1 MTNATHMRQ
10 MMTHMANSLRVLL
23 TLLVIAAF
31 SATNI
36 QAARVTGSE
45 TSNGAKEAPAVPES
59 PTGEDGEGLIQIDFT
74 DTEIAEFVKYI
85 SEITGKN
92 FVLDS
97 KVRGKITIMS
107 PKKVTPEEA
116 YQVFLSVL
124 EVYGYA
130 TVQVGTVTKVVPGPE
145 AKTKNP
151 ETRLFD
157 AKLSE
162 SDKMVT
168 QLLSMDYAK
177 VEDVVKLLQPMISKG
192 SLMVAYSP
200 TNTLIITDVESNIQ
214 RLVTILRAIDIHGVG
229 EELTVIPLKYAGAA
243 EMAKLATTLFESKD
257 STASRPRVKSKSG
270 NTSTVASSGD
280 VVKIVADERTNS
292 LIVLASKDDTEAI
305 MAFVELLDKEQPTGE
320 GKIQVVY
327 LQNATAEEVVKVL
340 QALPGKQTD
349 TQNKAEAPVVSKDV
363 QISAD
368 KATNSIIIVANKE
381 DFAVLRD
388 VIEKLDIPRS
398 MVYIEALIMEVS
410 TDKAFDLG
418 VEWRFGDNFEVNGD
432 QAVGFGGSGGAG
444 SEGAYTLFPSNAEI
458 AAGSASYPSA
468 FSLGV
473 IGEAIKI
480 GDYYFPTIGAVLQ
493 AYKNDSDVHILSA
506 PHILATNNEES
517 EIYVGKNVPYV
528 TRQDTSSSS
537 VDYTSYEYRDVGV
550 TLKIT
555 PQISQERLVR
565 LDVFQEVT
573 RLIET
578 AGTTTQPTTYKRKA
592 DTTVIVKDG
601 NTIVIGGLIDESTE
615 GGTYKVP
622 CLGDIPWLGWAFR
635 SMSEKREKTNLYVF
649 LTPRIIQTPEEAN
662 AISEKKIEAIKQV
675 EKNVIELYKR
685 KPEQVIHV
693 EDYLPNAGSKEEE
706 IPEKVL
712 EARPE

>member
-1 MTNATHMRQ
+1 MIKATHMRQ
-10 MMTHMANSLRVLL
+10 MMTHMAKSLRVLL
-23 TLLVIAAF
+23 MLFVVVAF
-31 SATNI
+31 TATNI

-45 TSNGAKEAPAVPES
+45 SSNGGDGTQTPAESAP
-59 PTGEDGEGLIQIDFT
+59 GQEGDNLIQIDFT

-151 ETRLFD
+151 ETRLYD
-157 AKLSE
+157 HKLSE
-162 SDKMVT
+162 SDKVVT
-168 QLLSMDYAK
+168 QLISMDYAK
-177 VEDVVKLLQPMISKG
+177 VEDVVKLFQPMISKG
-192 SLMVAYSP
+192 SLMAAYSP
-200 TNTLIITDVESNIQ
+200 TNTLIVTDVESNIQ

-229 EELTVIPLKYAGAA
+229 EELTVIPLQHAGAS
-243 EMAKLATTLFESKD
+243 EMAKLASTLFESKGE
-257 STASRPRVKSKSG
+257 TASRPKVRTKSG
-270 NTSTVASSGD
+270 NTSTIASSGD

-292 LIVLASKDDTEAI
+292 LIILASKDDTEAI
-305 MAFVELLDKEQPTGE
+305 MAFVDLLDKEQPTGE

-418 VEWRFGDNFEVNGD
+418 VEWRLGDNFEVNGD
-432 QAVGFGGSGGAG
+432 EAVGFMGSGGAG
-444 SEGAYTLFPSNAEI
+444 SEGAYSLFPSNAELLAG
-458 AAGSASYPSA
+458 AAGFPAA
-468 FSLGV
+468 FSAGV
-473 IGEAIKI
+473 IGENIKI
-480 GDYYFPTIGAVLQ
+480 GGVIFPTIGAVLQ

-573 RLIET
+573 RLIES

-615 GGTYKVP
+615 GGTYRVP
-622 CLGDIPWLGWAFR
+622 CLGDIPGLGWLFKSTTER
-635 SMSEKREKTNLYVF
+635 REKTNLYVF
-649 LTPRIIQTPEEAN
+649 LTPRIIQTPAEAN
-662 AISEKKIEAIKQV
+662 AISDKKIEAIKNV
-675 EKNVIELYKR
+675 EKSVIELYGR
-685 KPEQVIHV
+685 KPEQVIRI
-693 EDYLPNAGSKEEE
+693 EDYLPNANQGEENT
-706 IPEKVL
+706 PEPAL
-712 EARPE
+712 EERPE

>member
-1 MTNATHMRQ
+1 
-10 MMTHMANSLRVLL
+10 MTHMAKSLRFMLALL
-23 TLLVIAAF
+23 AVAILLG
-31 SATNI
+31 TNV
-36 QAARVTGSE
+36 QAARVTGADS
-45 TSNGAKEAPAVPES
+45 SNGVEEVLEPSDSGVDQE
-59 PTGEDGEGLIQIDFT
+59 EEGLIQIDFE
-74 DTEIAEFVKYI
+74 DAEIAEFVKYI
-85 SEITGKN
+85 SEVTGHN

-107 PKKVTPEEA
+107 PKKVTPDEA

-130 TVQVGTVTKVVPGPE
+130 TVQVGSLTKVVPAPD

-151 ETRLFD
+151 ETRLFNHRI
-157 AKLSE
+157 SE
-162 SDKMVT
+162 TDKVVT
-168 QLLSMDYAK
+168 QLISMDYAQ
-177 VEDVVKLLQPMISKG
+177 VEDVVKLFQPMVSKG
-192 SLMVAYSP
+192 SLLVAYSP
-200 TNTLIITDVESNIQ
+200 TNTLIVTDVESNIQ
-214 RLVTILRAIDIHGVG
+214 RLVKILNAIDVHGVG
-229 EELTVIPLKYAGAA
+229 EELTVVPLHHAGAA
-243 EMAKLATTLFESKD
+243 EMAKLATTLFESKGD
-257 STASRPRVKSKSG
+257 TARRPRVRTKSK
-270 NTSTVASSGD
+270 NAQTVADSGD

-292 LIVLASKDDTEAI
+292 LIILASKDDTEAI
-305 MAFVELLDKEQPTGE
+305 LSFVDLLDKEQPTGE

-349 TQNKAEAPVVSKDV
+349 TKNKAEAPVVSKDV

-368 KATNSIIIVANKE
+368 KATNSIIIVADKE
-381 DFAVLRD
+381 DFKVLKD

-410 TDKAFDLG
+410 TDKAFEIG
-418 VEWRFGDNFEVNGD
+418 VEWRVGDDVLVNEGD
-432 QAVGFGGSGGAG
+432 PGAVFMGSGGAG
-444 SEGAYTLFPSNAEI
+444 SEGAYTLFPSATEV
-458 AAGSASYPSA
+458 AAGVAGFPSA

-473 IGEAIKI
+473 MSQKI
-480 GDYYFPTIGAVLQ
+480 MIEGIAFPTLGAVLR

-635 SMSEKREKTNLYVF
+635 SKTEKREKTNLYVF
-649 LTPRIIQTPEEAN
+649 LTPRIIQTPTEAKE
-662 AISEKKIEAIKQV
+662 ISDKKIESIKEV

-685 KPEQVIHV
+685 KPEQVINV
-693 EDYLPNAGSKEEE
+693 EDYLPNS
-706 IPEKVL
+706 PEKVD
-712 EARPE
+712 EFQEPAEEETPE

>member
-1 MTNATHMRQ
+1 
-10 MMTHMANSLRVLL
+10 MMTHMAKSLRFMLALL
-23 TLLVIAAF
+23 AVAILLG
-31 SATNI
+31 TNV
-36 QAARVTGSE
+36 QAARVTGADS
-45 TSNGAKEAPAVPES
+45 SNGVEEVLEPSDSGVDQE
-59 PTGEDGEGLIQIDFT
+59 EEGLIQIDFE
-74 DTEIAEFVKYI
+74 DAEIAEFVKYI
-85 SEITGKN
+85 SEVTGHN

-107 PKKVTPEEA
+107 PKKVTPDEA

-130 TVQVGTVTKVVPGPE
+130 TVQVGSLTKVVPAPD

-151 ETRLFD
+151 ETRLFNHRI
-157 AKLSE
+157 SE
-162 SDKMVT
+162 TDKVVT
-168 QLLSMDYAK
+168 QLISMDYAQ
-177 VEDVVKLLQPMISKG
+177 VEDVVKLFQPMVSKG
-192 SLMVAYSP
+192 SLLVAYSP
-200 TNTLIITDVESNIQ
+200 TNTLIVTDVESNIQ
-214 RLVTILRAIDIHGVG
+214 RLVKILNAIDVHGVG
-229 EELTVIPLKYAGAA
+229 EELTVVPLHHAGAA
-243 EMAKLATTLFESKD
+243 EMAKLATTLFESKGD
-257 STASRPRVKSKSG
+257 TARRPRVRTKSK
-270 NTSTVASSGD
+270 NAQTVADSGD

-292 LIVLASKDDTEAI
+292 LIILASKDDTEAI
-305 MAFVELLDKEQPTGE
+305 LSFVDLLDKEQPTGE

-349 TQNKAEAPVVSKDV
+349 TKNKAEAPVVSKDV

-368 KATNSIIIVANKE
+368 KATNSIIIVADKE
-381 DFAVLRD
+381 DFKVLKD

-410 TDKAFDLG
+410 TDKAFELG
-418 VEWRFGDNFEVNGD
+418 VEWRLGDNFEVNGD
-432 QAVGFGGSGGAG
+432 QAVGWAGSGGAG
-444 SEGAYTLFPSNAEI
+444 SEGAYTLFPTTAEI
-458 AAGSASYPSA
+458 ASGVAGFPTA
-468 FSLGV
+468 FSMGV
-473 IGEAIKI
+473 IGENIKI
-480 GDYYFPTIGAVLQ
+480 GDIYFPTLGAVMR

-635 SMSEKREKTNLYVF
+635 SKTEKREKTNLYVF
-649 LTPRIIQTPEEAN
+649 LTPRIIQTPTEAKE
-662 AISEKKIEAIKQV
+662 ISDKKIESIKEV

-685 KPEQVIHV
+685 KPEQVINV
-693 EDYLPNAGSKEEE
+693 EDYLPNS
-706 IPEKVL
+706 PEKVD
-712 EARPE
+712 EFQEPAEEETPE